1 MPLAYDIA
9 MMSLGINFERE
20 IREQPDVWDRV
31 ARADVAVQLANS
43 LEGEVILI
51 GSGSS
56 LFAAQLGAIAL
67 RRRGMSAHAL
77 AASEARGDNRA
88 YQQRVIVAISQSGS
102 SADVLAALDVLRPK
116 RTIALTNSVES
127 LLAERADV
135 TVDVLA
141 GPELAIPASKS
152 VSSTIAIL
160 LSAAS
165 LLGGDHTRE
174 PEILIHTAE
183 NIRIWLAGAG
193 VETIVRAAV
202 AIAARHDVMVL
213 GTDYGAP
220 IAREAALKFKEATYL
235 HAEGFEAGEFRHGS
249 AAMVDASSVVLGIMD
264 PDATDIVGRPLREA
278 RRTGA
283 LRYAIGT
290 TTVDEITRLGPIVDD
305 PYNTL
310 AWLVTVQLLALHVA
324 RARGIDSDRPR
335 GLTKAIVTE

>member
-1 MPLAYDIA
+1 V
-9 MMSLGINFERE
+9 SLGVHFERE
-20 IREQPDVWDRV
+20 IREQPEVWERIARSGAV
-31 ARADVAVQLANS
+31 AQLAGA
-43 LEGEVILI
+43 LEGEIILI

-67 RRRGMSAHAL
+67 RRRGLSAHAL

-88 YQQRVIVAISQSGS
+88 YQERVIIAISQSGR
-102 SADVLAALDVLRPK
+102 SADILSALDVLHPK

-127 LLAERADV
+127 PLAARADV

-141 GPELAIPASKS
+141 GPEFAIPASKS

-165 LLGGDHTRE
+165 LIGGDHTRD
-174 PEILIHTAE
+174 PQILIHTAE
-183 NIRIWLAGAG
+183 SVRAWLSDPG
-193 VETIVRAAV
+193 VEVVVRAAV
-202 AIAARHDVMVL
+202 AIAARHDIVVL

-220 IAREAALKFKEATYL
+220 IAREAALKFKEVTYL
-235 HAEGFEAGEFRHGS
+235 HAEGFDAGEFRHGS

-264 PDATDIVGRPLREA
+264 HDAIEIVGRPLREA
-278 RRTGA
+278 RKTGA

-324 RARGIDSDRPR
+324 RARGIDADRPR

>member
-1 MPLAYDIA
+1 VPLAYHRA
-9 MMSLGINFERE
+9 MVSLGINFERE
-20 IREQPDVWDRV
+20 IREQPDVWERI
-31 ARADVAVQLANS
+31 ARSDAAAELAAG
-43 LEGEVILI
+43 LDGEIILI

-67 RRRGMSAHAL
+67 RRRGIGAHAL

-88 YQQRVIVAISQSGS
+88 YQQRTIVALSQSGRS
-102 SADVLAALDVLRPK
+102 VDVLSALDVLHPK
-116 RTIALTNSVES
+116 RTIALTNSIAS
-127 LLAERADV
+127 PLAERADL
-135 TVDVLA
+135 TIDVLA
-141 GPELAIPASKS
+141 GPEDAIPASKS

-160 LSAAS
+160 LSTAS
-165 LLGGDHTRE
+165 LIGGDRTRD
-174 PEILIHTAE
+174 PEMLIHTAE
-183 NIRIWLAGAG
+183 NIRTWLDGSG
-193 VETIVRAAV
+193 VEAVVRAAV

-249 AAMVDASSVVLGIMD
+249 AAMVDASSVVLGILD
-264 PDATDIVGRPLREA
+264 RDAIDIVGRPLREA
-278 RRTGA
+278 RKTGA

-290 TTVDEITRLGPIVDD
+290 TTVDGVMQLGPIVDD
-305 PYNTL
+305 SYNTL

-335 GLTKAIVTE
+335 GLTKALVAE